1 MLDSG
6 LQARVVEAAEL
17 NAAERARWN
26 ALRDAEPV
34 LGGPYFDLRYIEAA
48 AACAPGSR
56 IAVLERGGRIVG
68 FLPFQRRGSSIQPLG
83 APMSDFH
90 GLIAEPEVCLSAA
103 LALLG
108 AERMR
113 VSGLVSPQP
122 LAELSVRYAMAAD
135 LTGGFEAY
143 QATRSSAFL
152 KDKRRRA
159 RALERDHG
167 EMVFTFE
174 RPALDLLAWLV
185 AQKRAQIRR
194 THQHDIFACGWT
206 IDLLNRLAESEA
218 EDFGLRLAV
227 LRAGGTI
234 VTAELG
240 LTAGDRHHLWFPI
253 YDPAFARYSPGA
265 LMTLETL
272 RVAAER
278 GIARVD
284 FGPSEEAYKE
294 DFAVPMEPVLEG
306 TVAVRPS
313 LMTHL
318 RGAPGVD
325 RIDEVG
331 KRLARR
337 LDRIAA
343 CEPGLIGQVKGGAS
357 FVTGLGRRHPAVGA
371 GIGVG
376 IGLGLSLGLL
386 AD

>member
-1 MLDSG
+1 MLDPG
-6 LQARVVEAAEL
+6 LQTRVVEAAEL

-26 ALRDAEPV
+26 TLRDAEPV
-34 LGGPYFDLRYIEAA
+34 LGGPYFDLRYVEAA

-56 IAVLERGGRIVG
+56 IAVLERDGRIVG
-68 FLPFQRRGSSIQPLG
+68 FLPFQRRGSAIQPLG

-90 GLIAEPEVCLSAA
+90 GLIAEPDVSLPAV
-103 LALLG
+103 LGLLG

-113 VSGLVSPQP
+113 VSGLVSVEP
-122 LAELSVRYAMAAD
+122 LPELSVRYAMAAD
-135 LTGGFEAY
+135 LSGGFDAY
-143 QATRSSAFL
+143 QATRSAAFL

-167 EMVFTFE
+167 QMIFTFE
-174 RPALDLLAWLV
+174 RPPPELLAWLV

-206 IDLLNRLAESEA
+206 IELLNRLAECEA
-218 EDFGLRLAV
+218 DDFGLRLAV

-234 VTAELG
+234 VAAELG

-253 YDPAFARYSPGA
+253 YDPDFARYSPGA

-272 RVAAER
+272 RVAAGR

-294 DFAVPMEPVLEG
+294 DFAVPMEPALEG